1 MNFNYFYKTQA
12 DEFSFIRIPKA
23 LMTEEVFSDLSID
36 AKILYGLL
44 MDRMSLSVK
53 NEWLD
58 EQNRA
63 YILYPIADIMEEF
76 RVSKRKAT
84 LALPMWCVMCN
95 PVVFQIIGLLLR
107 ATKCKLFIDAPSIC
121 AASLGLT
128 MYGVLAL
135 ILI

>member
-1 MNFNYFYKTQA
+1 MEEGARRILNMNFNYFYKTQA

-23 LMTEEVFSDLSID
+23 LMTEDVFSDLSID

-63 YILYPIADIMEEF
+63 YILYPIADIMEEY
-76 RVSKRKAT
+76 RVSKRKAIDT
-84 LALPMWCVMCN
+84 LAELEKK
-95 PVVFQIIGLLLR
+95 GLIEKKQR
-107 ATKCKLFIDAPSIC
+107 GMGQPSII
-121 AASLGLT
+121 
-128 MYGVLAL
+128 YVKKFQVLNA
-135 ILI
+135 

>member
-1 MNFNYFYKTQA
+1 MNFNYFYKMQA

-63 YILYPIADIMEEF
+63 YICTT
-76 RVSKRKAT
+76 VNT
-84 LALPMWCVMCN
+84 LDTICCV
-95 PVVFQIIGLLLR
+95 ILTEI
-107 ATKCKLFIDAPSIC
+107 SIY
-121 AASLGLT
+121 A
-128 MYGVLAL
+128 Y
-135 ILI
+135 